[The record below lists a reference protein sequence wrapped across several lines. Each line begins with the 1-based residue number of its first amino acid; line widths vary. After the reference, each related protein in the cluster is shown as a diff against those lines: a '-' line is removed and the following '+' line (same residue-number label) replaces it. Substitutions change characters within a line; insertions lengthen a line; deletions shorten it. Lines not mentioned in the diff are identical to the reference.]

1 MFGSFPQ
8 LSQTATII
16 DFLSHPTWDLVVIF
30 ALIAGGFFY
39 GISAGKRRI
48 AATILYTYVAFS
60 VFSVLFTRQSFS
72 NGGPLTRW
80 LEQFSETEEFLIHI
94 GAFLVIFLALAL
106 LLGSRRQRGFAP
118 ASSWWQIFLLSF
130 LQVGLL
136 IHILLRFLPPGKF
149 EVLAPIT
156 KTVFANP
163 EFTLWWFAVPLVVV
177 ILLRWFERD

>member
-1 MFGSFPQ
+1 MLGSLPQ
-8 LSQTATII
+8 LPQTAAIL

-30 ALIAGGFFY
+30 ALVAGGFFY

-60 VFSVLFTRQSFS
+60 VFSVAPF
-72 NGGPLTRW
+72 TRW
-80 LEQFSETEEFLIHI
+80 LEQFSETEEFLIHV

-136 IHILLRFLPPGKF
+136 IHILLKFLPPGKF

-177 ILLRWFERD
+177 ILLRWFERE